1 MSTVRAVPPCSKAGG
16 RSMPSRGH
24 SCYQLHRIAKML
36 SLDTHR
42 SKHHF
47 VLIML
52 PSVFLTRLSCS
63 TRVSFES
70 R

>member
-1 MSTVRAVPPCSKAGG
+1 
-16 RSMPSRGH
+16 MPSCGR
-24 SCYQLHRIAKML
+24 SCYQVHRIAKML

-42 SKHHF
+42 SKHRF
-47 VLIML
+47 VLVML
-52 PSVFLTRLSCS
+52 PSLFLTRLSCS